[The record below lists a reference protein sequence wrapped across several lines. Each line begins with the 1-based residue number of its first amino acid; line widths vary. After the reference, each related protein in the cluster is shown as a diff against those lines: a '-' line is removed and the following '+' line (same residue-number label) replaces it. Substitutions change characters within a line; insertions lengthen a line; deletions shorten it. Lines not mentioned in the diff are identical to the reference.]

1 MKKVFTIAVCVV
13 FAIVAYSQQIQ
24 QITVN
29 ATKNVM
35 SVGETMQLTAII
47 SPQEVTNNTLTW
59 SSSNPTIATVNTAG
73 IVTAVSAGSVNII
86 ASANDGS
93 NVTGSFQLVI
103 SSVPITSITIGGS
116 TAQMQM
122 GQTIQLSATIL
133 PTNATNKSIYWSS
146 LSPNVASVDQT
157 GKVTAL
163 STGTTTIKAM
173 SQDGSG
179 VYAFFDITV
188 ISYITIE
195 NVVIPLKLYKTTVQS
210 NQFMIDYEVYPQTAP
225 NKNVTWTSTNPQ
237 VASVDATGKVK
248 PLSIGTT
255 VIWAIS
261 QADITKKRFNS
272 CRSRRSTNSTYFNH
286 YFSKTI
292 NISSFFCSI

>member
-237 VASVDATGKVK
+237 VASVDATGK
-248 PLSIGTT
+248 L
-255 VIWAIS
+255 
-261 QADITKKRFNS
+261 NL
-272 CRSRRSTNSTYFNH
+272 
-286 YFSKTI
+286 
-292 NISSFFCSI
+292 